1 MDTYDLDQLREE
13 IFSVR
18 DSGCCNMFDLRA
30 VQRAANDNEFYDLV
44 TFLEECKSSYVK
56 FIFTGAFE

>member
-30 VQRAANDNEFYDLV
+30 V
-44 TFLEECKSSYVK
+44 
-56 FIFTGAFE
+56 